1 MKIKTLK
8 RYQEQAVANGRYHM
22 DYARQQYDALPPEA
36 GMEQRQGIASHQGCL
51 LLEAPTGSG
60 KTLIA
65 AHLIEAFSEKERVV
79 WFWFA
84 PFKGVTGQTP
94 RTAGNRSRNT
104 IKSSPNIRP
113 TAGR

>member
-8 RYQEQAVANGRYHM
+8 RYQEKAVANGRYHM
-22 DYARQQYDALPPEA
+22 DYARQQYDALAPEA
-36 GMEQRQGIASHQGCL
+36 GVEQRQGIASHQGCL

-65 AHLIEAFSEKERVV
+65 AHLVEAFSEKERVV

-84 PFKGVTGQTP
+84 PFKGVIGQTVSFLKEQS
-94 RTAGNRSRNT
+94 AGLRVRDLT
-104 IKSSPNIRP
+104 QDRQI
-113 TAGR
+113 

>member
-8 RYQEQAVANGRYHM
+8 CYQEQAVANGRYHM
-22 DYARQQYDALPPEA
+22 DYARQQYDALAA
-36 GMEQRQGIASHQGCL
+36 GAEESQAVSPHQGCL

-65 AHLIEAFSEKERVV
+65 AHLLEAFSQKEQVV

-84 PFKGVTGQTP
+84 PFKGVTGQKVSFLKEQY
-94 RTAGNRSRNT
+94 SRDN
-104 IKSSPNIRP
+104 
-113 TAGR
+113 